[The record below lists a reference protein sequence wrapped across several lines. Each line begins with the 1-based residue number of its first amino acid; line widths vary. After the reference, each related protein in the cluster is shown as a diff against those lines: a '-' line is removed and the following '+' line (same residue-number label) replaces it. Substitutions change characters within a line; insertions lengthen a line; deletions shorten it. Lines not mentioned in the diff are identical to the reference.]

1 MRAAKKLSIA
11 LVLPLIALVGA
22 ALLAGCGGGSGS
34 SGGGGD
40 PASLAPQDA
49 PVFVEAN
56 LAPDSAESEDLN
68 ELVNTAVGIENI
80 GEYITEELEKSALG
94 EGEKFNFEEEVE
106 PWLGEKVGIALNEF
120 DGTDFTGTT
129 LALEVTDTGEAEAF
143 VEKRVQE
150 GNEEAEEGEVEGD
163 KYYVTEDQESVIG
176 VIGNYFAV
184 AETKPLYEKLVKIDK
199 EGKGGLD
206 ESTKFTD
213 AMDAAE
219 SEGLAHVY
227 VDIGGL
233 IEKAGSQIP
242 PETETFF
249 DLTGIEPREATAVAT
264 LKAHSEQIELDLATN
279 VTKAGTQV
287 GDASALLESLPAT
300 ALAGFASPEFGKS
313 FGESINELDKQ
324 GIPGQIPPGEL
335 KSGLASAGINL
346 EAIAESFGD
355 LGGFVEGSSASN
367 IGGAIVVETKGADEA
382 RNTVSNIGLLLRS
395 AQTPGVTALSGNL
408 TGFSVRSA
416 ELGKQPLVVAASGE
430 KLVIAYGTKG
440 AAQALR
446 SQAKTLGST
455 PDFEAAKG
463 ALGSTPIGLFVD
475 GGPALKLVK
484 AMISPEEQAEFAQA
498 EPFVEK
504 IAYIGSGTESDGST
518 TTAKVIIGLQ
528 K

>member
-11 LVLPLIALVGA
+11 LVLPLLALAGA
-22 ALLAGCGGGSGS
+22 AFVAGCGGGSS

-40 PASLAPQDA
+40 PATLAPGDA

-56 LAPDSAESEDLN
+56 LAPDSGESEDLN
-68 ELVNTAVGIENI
+68 KLVDTVVGIEDV
-80 GEYITEELEKSALG
+80 GQFITEELEKAALG

-120 DGTDFTGTT
+120 DGNDFTGAT
-129 LALEVTDTGEAEAF
+129 LALEITDTGEAEAF
-143 VEKRVQE
+143 VEKRTQE
-150 GNEEAEEGEVEGD
+150 GDEKAEEGEVEGD
-163 KYYVTEDQESVIG
+163 KYYVTEDGESVIG
-176 VIGNYFAV
+176 VIGDYFAV
-184 AETKPLYEKLVKIDK
+184 AETKALYEAMVKLDK

-213 AMDAAE
+213 AMDATE
-219 SEGLAHVY
+219 GEGLAHVY

-242 PETETFF
+242 PETETVF
-249 DLTGIEPREATAVAT
+249 DLTGIEPRDATAVASMVPH
-264 LKAHSEQIELDLATN
+264 AEEIELDLSTN

-300 ALAGFASPEFGKS
+300 AVAGFASPEFGKS

-324 GIPGQIPPGEL
+324 GIPGQIPPGQL

-367 IGGAIVVETKGADEA
+367 IGGALLVETKSADEA

-395 AQTPGVTALSGNL
+395 AGTPGVTALSGNL

-416 ELGKQPLVVAASGE
+416 ELGKQPLVVGASGE
-430 KLVIAYGTKG
+430 KLVIAYGTKA

-446 SQAKTLGST
+446 SQSKTLGTT
-455 PDFEAAKG
+455 PDFEAAKS
-463 ALGSTPIGLFVD
+463 ALGSTPIALFVD
-475 GGPALKLVK
+475 GGPGLKLAK
-484 AMISPEEQAEFAQA
+484 AMLSPEEAAEFAPA
-498 EPFVEK
+498 EPYVEK
-504 IAYIGSGTESDGST
+504 FSYLASGTESDGST
-518 TTAKVIIGLQ
+518 TTAKVIIGVS